1 MSLANSPAERHYSRR
16 PSKLKGT
23 GRRLDLSHLLSGG
36 SLLAA
41 RVTGLKETDMIQPR
55 GRQLL
60 TALVLVLALAGT
72 AAGQEGKAVDQSTK
86 PMERGSRIYIAAIE
100 AGFDTFLSSAI
111 VKKQVPVVV
120 TTDRTKADYEIT
132 GIASTEK
139 AGWAKM
145 LFMGTDNSN
154 DLASIKVV
162 DLKSSEVVYGY
173 AVRKGNSYRGKQS
186 AAEACAKHLKEK
198 MTVK

>member
-1 MSLANSPAERHYSRR
+1 
-16 PSKLKGT
+16 
-23 GRRLDLSHLLSGG
+23 
-36 SLLAA
+36 
-41 RVTGLKETDMIQPR
+41 
-55 GRQLL
+55 
-60 TALVLVLALAGT
+60 
-72 AAGQEGKAVDQSTK
+72 
-86 PMERGSRIYIAAIE
+86 MERGSRIYIAAIE
-100 AGFDTFLSSAI
+100 GGFDTFLAAAI

-145 LFMGTDNSN
+145 LFMGVDNSN

-162 DLKSSEVVYGY
+162 DIKSSEVVYGY

-198 MTVK
+198 IVGK